1 MISDPDTPHK
11 TQVELNVYRF
21 DVFSKN
27 LNWSCV
33 SSMPTHFYHV
43 IGVDDVSWGLQL
55 GAWAI
60 AQLLILIPNTSMQE
74 QLISIYYS
82 MCTVDCCWRYS
93 DQAIHFWPQ
102 ISNQKSIA
110 DVPTNRIKQG
120 LCFTCITLSK
130 YAKAFLQKIHIV
142 KTTYLH
148 VRKNTNMG

>member
-1 MISDPDTPHK
+1 MFT
-11 TQVELNVYRF
+11 VLM
-21 DVFSKN
+21 FS
-27 LNWSCV
+27 LRILIWSCV

-60 AQLLILIPNTSMQE
+60 AQLLLLIPNTSMQE

-130 YAKAFLQKIHIV
+130 YAPLPKSTYV
-142 KTTYLH
+142 KNYIPTC
-148 VRKNTNMG
+148 M